1 MSNLRSQHL
10 PITFQLSNGSCKIRN
25 TFALNNFL
33 HVNHA
38 RVSIFHSQAANIP
51 IYFDKMKNCVHVWKS
66 RNLTYTGK
74 TFIVKNLLISLCG
87 YEIEMRGIPK
97 NALQKIK
104 TLVLGFIWGGI
115 INQIDRNVCCLGVEN
130 GNTGMINMQE
140 IIESKSIPNF
150 T

>member
-1 MSNLRSQHL
+1 LDKGYKTLGIHHGNNIQ
-10 PITFQLSNGSCKIRN
+10 NGEIWK
-25 TFALNNFL
+25 
-33 HVNHA
+33 
-38 RVSIFHSQAANIP
+38 SII
-51 IYFDKMKNCVHVWKS
+51 DKMKNCVHVWKS

-130 GNTGMINMQE
+130 GNTGMIDMQE